1 MKKLVQEFAMI
12 TVGTAIV
19 AVSVYFFMFAGGLT
33 IGSISGVSMVINHF
47 VPIPISVL
55 NFLFNAGLL
64 VLSYFLV
71 GKEFSGKTVYSALLL
86 PVMLGVLEI
95 LFPDQ
100 PSLTNDPLLD
110 MLCYVFVCGIGLAIL
125 FVRNA
130 SSGGLDI
137 VAKLLNKYFRVDLGK
152 AMSVT
157 GLVVALGSVLISDAK
172 TVVVSLLGTYI
183 SGIVLDHFIFGMNL
197 KRRVCILSPK
207 TEEIK
212 NFILHQLHS
221 GATIYE
227 AYGAYDNSVRREIIT
242 IVDKNEYNKL
252 MDFVTKV
259 DPKAFVT
266 VISVNEVNYQPKVR

>member
-259 DPKAFVT
+259 DPKAFIT